1 MRYDEFV
8 AEVRDRGQY
17 LDQDQAERAV
27 KAVLTVLG
35 ERLVGGEPND
45 LAAQL
50 PGELSEFLLNRAD
63 QEESYGVDG
72 FIDRIT
78 EELSG
83 ATAETARQ
91 DATVV
96 LTTLAETVTAG
107 EFSDVLAQLP
117 REYKDL
123 LDAMPDA

>member
-1 MRYDEFV
+1 MRSDEFI

-35 ERLVGGEPND
+35 ERLAGGEPKD
-45 LAAQL
+45 RAGQL
-50 PGELSEFLLNRAD
+50 PGDLAEFLLRRAG

-72 FIDRIT
+72 FIDRIA

-91 DATVV
+91 DATAV
-96 LTTLAETVTAG
+96 LTTLSETVTAG

-123 LDAMPDA
+123 LDSMPDA

>member
-35 ERLVGGEPND
+35 ERLVGGEPKD
-45 LAAQL
+45 LAGQL
-50 PGELSEFLLNRAD
+50 PGDLSEFLLKRAD

-72 FIDRIT
+72 FIDRVA

-91 DATVV
+91 DATAV

-107 EFSDVLAQLP
+107 EFTDVLAQLP
-117 REYKDL
+117 REYTDL
-123 LDAMPDA
+123 LDSMPDA

>member
-35 ERLVGGEPND
+35 ERLVGGEPKD
-45 LAAQL
+45 LAGQL
-50 PGELSEFLLNRAD
+50 PGDLSEFLLKRAD

-72 FIDRIT
+72 FIDRVA

-91 DATVV
+91 DATRSEERRVGR
-96 LTTLAETVTAG
+96 ARRARGWAG
-107 EFSDVLAQLP
+107 
-117 REYKDL
+117 RWTRRRGW
-123 LDAMPDA
+123 